1 MNEGMYNHLIKVS
14 FVNQGSAETKAK
26 IAEIENA
33 VGTMVKKTPPLS
45 AQFKSLSNS
54 MKELGLNE
62 NQIKNVFT
70 SMQQGA
76 NITKLTANQ
85 VNLLQTSLAKAG
97 ATQPQIN
104 SLMKSLGTKGALPTQ
119 QVGDLERALKRAAI
133 VAPVWLILRNSMMSF
148 LRGFSEGFKYMEEFD
163 AAMLKAQ
170 AVTHST
176 TGNIEEDM
184 IDLSNRIRNLSQE
197 TGQSMTSIAKSFY
210 QFGTIGIEFEKAW
223 QGAEAATR
231 FALATQEDSNNVA
244 KTLAMTFKILGDTMD
259 ETIPPGQEMEVQLAK
274 LYKLWQ
280 INAGEAGDLTASLA
294 AFLPTANIAN
304 LTMDETI
311 ALLSTLNSAAMLGSK
326 GGTLLRSSF
335 NKLIENSDKLASSLG
350 IYVNPELDTT
360 FEVMMR
366 VLKATK
372 QLSEAQKFPI
382 AAQGVISDIFGGIRG
397 GEPIKALIALYD
409 QLQQNMEISTASYEN
424 QSGALSDYNK
434 RQQDVIGS
442 VSNQLKLFRELRTQ
456 LFEQFITGVVGADDF
471 AKGLEK
477 INIILEQVSERALNW
492 GEGIAGFF
500 GMITHPILTVKEDLR
515 QINKE
520 IDDSWKQIE
529 EGLAGNLSVAD
540 TIKLASK
547 IKIGYPKDTYML
559 EIADRLLS
567 KVQEMIKESKIQSN
581 IEKQIIDFNEQVV
594 QVKNKEVDAQA
605 DLIRQIELQKKDIQ
619 EQIVIQKLVNAGY
632 SEADIIIAEI
642 ANEVSNIVNQYNS
655 LDAVQNKIV
664 PQLSK
669 QEMLTNVLSENW
681 DKILNLTSQQP
692 FVQDKLLNLAKQVNQ
707 IELQKVQILQKQQEK
722 YTDIYAKYEQSDAV
736 ERDRLKRMLELQNM
750 TPDELVQAYQNQAYD
765 KSLIFEYWSSF
776 SSEGQNAIGQII
788 KQLYNL
794 PEAKIN
800 ATLTPSGALNQFVG
814 IDKMNPPKSSQSPQE
829 SIANVTNYG
838 AKEIN
843 LNVNVGDKRT
853 PEEQAEA
860 IVVELKGELIR
871 DEEFQK
877 TFSRKMINFLPGG
890 N

>member
-1 MNEGMYNHLIKVS
+1 MTEGMYNHIIKVS

-33 VGTMVKKTPPLS
+33 IGTMAKTGPQLS
-45 AQFKSLSNS
+45 AQFKGLSNS

-62 NQIKNVFT
+62 NQIKNVFA
-70 SMQQGA
+70 SMKDGA
-76 NITKLTANQ
+76 GIAKLTVNQ
-85 VNLLQTSLAKAG
+85 VNSLQASLAKAG

-104 SLMKSLGTKGALPTQ
+104 ALMKSLGTKGALPTQ

-133 VAPVWLILRNSMMSF
+133 VAPVWMILRNSMMSF

-170 AVTHST
+170 AVTYST
-176 TGNIEEDM
+176 TGNMKDNM
-184 IDLSNRIRNLSQE
+184 ADLSGRIRELSQV
-197 TGQSMTSIAKSFY
+197 TGQSMTSIAKAFY

-223 QGAEAATR
+223 QGAAAATK
-231 FALATQEDSNNVA
+231 FAMATQEDTNNVA
-244 KTLAMTFKILGDTMD
+244 KTLAMTFKILGDTID
-259 ETIPPGQEMEVQLAK
+259 ETIPPQQAMEVQLAK

-294 AFLPTANIAN
+294 AFLPTANTMN

-311 ALLSTLNSAAMLGSK
+311 ALLSTLNSAAMLGSR

-335 NKLIENSDKLASSLG
+335 SKLIENSDKLASSLG

-360 FEVMMR
+360 FEVMMK
-366 VLKATK
+366 VLGATK
-372 QLSEAQKFPI
+372 QLSSAQKLPI
-382 AAQGVISDIFGGIRG
+382 AAQGVITDIFGGIRG
-397 GEPIKALIALYD
+397 GEPVKALIALYE
-409 QLQQNMEISTASYEN
+409 QLQQNIGISTASYKDQTE
-424 QSGALSDYNK
+424 AISDYNK

-500 GMITHPILTVKEDLR
+500 GMITHPILTVKEDLK

-520 IDDSWKQIE
+520 INDSWKQIE

-540 TIKLASK
+540 TIELASK
-547 IKIGYPKDTYML
+547 IKIGNPKDTYML
-559 EIADRLLS
+559 DIADRLLT
-567 KVQEMIKESKIQSN
+567 KVQDMIKSSKIQSSV
-581 IEKQIIDFNEQVV
+581 EKQIVDFNEQVV
-594 QVKNKEVDAQA
+594 QTKTKEVGLQDN
-605 DLIRQIELQKKDIQ
+605 LSRQIELQKKDIQ
-619 EQIVIQKLVNAGY
+619 EQIVIQKLISAGY
-632 SEADIIIAEI
+632 SESDIIIAEI

-669 QEMLTNVLSENW
+669 QEMLTSVLAENW
-681 DKILNLTSQQP
+681 DKILKLTNQQP
-692 FVQDKLLNLAKQVNQ
+692 FVQDKLLSLAKQVNQ
-707 IELQKVQILQKQQEK
+707 MELQKVQLLQKQQEK
-722 YTDIYAKYEQSDAV
+722 YTDIYAKYEQGDAI

-765 KSLIFEYWSSF
+765 KSLIFEYWSTF

-800 ATLTPSGALNQFVG
+800 TTLTATSALNQFAG
-814 IDKMNPPKSSQSPQE
+814 IDKLKPSTSSQSPQE
-829 SIANVTNYG
+829 PIANVTNYG

-877 TFSRKMINFLPGG
+877 TFSRKIINFLPGG
-890 N
+890 K